1 MSIPFFKGSA
11 YKFCSIDTLKLI
23 IEHERLRFT
32 RGDQFNDP
40 YEANPY
46 LVPTEWS
53 KIVKED
59 KSNTEVVKALANEA
73 FVRLSSKIYITC
85 FSKSYIDKTSKLM
98 WSHYGDSHKGVC
110 FEIEFPELTQ
120 ENYSSGDPVPI
131 EITYCKSLRDERD
144 SRNMESD
151 DLPLYLATYKS
162 DVWEYEQE
170 IRLVIHEEGF
180 DSEKFNKVNNGENI
194 DVVLNINEI
203 KKVIFGVKSDLKE
216 IMKTVE
222 LFCNKG
228 HLPDFHRLDI
238 NPITLETYEYD
249 LGLKD
254 EILKYN
260 AEK

>member
-11 YKFCSIDTLKLI
+11 YKFCSIKTLNLI
-23 IEHERLRFT
+23 IEHEKLRFT

-53 KIVKED
+53 KIVRED
-59 KSNTEVVKALANEA
+59 KSNTDVIKALANEI
-73 FVRLSSKIYITC
+73 FNKLSSKIYIAC
-85 FSKSYIDKTSKLM
+85 FSKCYIDRTSKLM
-98 WSHYGDSHKGVC
+98 WSHYGNSHKGVC
-110 FEIEFPELTQ
+110 FEIDFPELTQ
-120 ENYSSGDPVPI
+120 ENYLKGEPVPI
-131 EITYCKSLRDERD
+131 EITYCKSLKDERD

-170 IRLVIHEEGF
+170 IRLIIHKEVF
-180 DSEKFNKVNNGENI
+180 DSKKINEVNDGKNV
-194 DVVLNINEI
+194 DVVLNINQI
-203 KKVIFGVKSDLKE
+203 KKVVFGVKSELKE
-216 IMKTVE
+216 VVKTVK
-222 LFCNKG
+222 LFCDKG
-228 HLPDFHRLDI
+228 HLPNFHRLDI

-249 LGLKD
+249 LDLKE

-260 AEK
+260 AKK

>member
-1 MSIPFFKGSA
+1 MNIPFFKGSA
-11 YKFCSIDTLKLI
+11 YKFCSIETLNLI
-23 IEHERLRFT
+23 IEHEKLRFT

-59 KSNTEVVKALANEA
+59 KSNTDVVKALANEA
-73 FVRLSSKIYITC
+73 FIRLSSKIYITC

-98 WSHYGDSHKGVC
+98 WSHYGNSHKGAC

-120 ENYSSGDPVPI
+120 ENYSGGDPVPI
-131 EITYCKSLRDERD
+131 EITYCNSLRDERD
-144 SRNMESD
+144 SRNMESE

-162 DVWEYEQE
+162 DIWKYEQE
-170 IRLVIHEEGF
+170 IRLVIHKEIFESKKINEINDG
-180 DSEKFNKVNNGENI
+180 KNI

-203 KKVIFGVKSDLKE
+203 KKVVFGVKSDPEE
-216 IMKTVE
+216 IDKTVK
-222 LFCNKG
+222 LFCDKG
-228 HLPDFHRLDI
+228 HLPEFYKLDI

-249 LGLKD
+249 LGLKK

-260 AEK
+260 EGK